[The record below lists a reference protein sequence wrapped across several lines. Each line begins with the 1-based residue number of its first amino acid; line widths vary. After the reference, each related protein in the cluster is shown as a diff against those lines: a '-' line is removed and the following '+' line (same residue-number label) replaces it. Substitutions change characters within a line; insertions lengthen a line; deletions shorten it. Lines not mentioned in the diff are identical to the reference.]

1 MLRAQLAEFAS
12 LPRDARLYVCAE
24 ALAAFA
30 TGAFGA
36 VYNLYVL
43 GLGFDT
49 AFLGTLLVV
58 ATAGAGAAV
67 VPAGALVDRVGARA
81 LLLGGS
87 LVVAAG
93 IGAQLLLPLAGVL
106 AAGNALAGAGAATF
120 FVAAAPFLARAAPAA
135 RQNAVFSLDTAVA
148 LGGTALGSIVA
159 GQVAA
164 LAAGA
169 PPVGPESYRLALL
182 LGSAVGA
189 LSFPVLLATR
199 ATPGPPGDP
208 EGRDGPEEPGHG
220 RETGDRVAPGAAAS
234 AGQLASWRAVLGDRA
249 AVRLGVITG
258 LIGLGAGLFVP
269 FLNLYFVDVLG
280 ASPAIYGW
288 VGGATTLTRL
298 GATLLAPPV
307 AARLGTAGAIA
318 GTQLASVP
326 FLLLLGFAPQ
336 LPLAAGAV
344 VVRGA
349 LMNMAA
355 PLQTSLTMGRLRP
368 ESRGSG
374 NAFLLLVANLTR
386 AASTLAG
393 GALIERTGYRWPYL
407 LTAVCYAVASVL
419 LWWWF
424 GERPLWR
431 PRGGR

>member
-1 MLRAQLAEFAS
+1 MLRLLRVRLAAFAA
-12 LPRDARLYVCAE
+12 LPRDARLYVCAG
-24 ALAAFA
+24 ALSAFA
-30 TGAFGA
+30 TGAFAA

-43 GLGFDT
+43 ALGYDT

-58 ATAGAGAAV
+58 ASVGAGAAV
-67 VPAGALVDRVGARA
+67 VPAGALVDRVGARG

-87 LVVAAG
+87 LVVAGG
-93 IGAQLLLPLAGVL
+93 IGAQLVVPLAAVL
-106 AAGNALAGAGAATF
+106 VGGNLLAGAGAAAF
-120 FVAAAPFLARAAPAA
+120 FVAAAPFLARTVPPA
-135 RQNAVFSLDTAVA
+135 RQNAVFSLDTAAA
-148 LGGTALGSIVA
+148 LAGTALGSIVA

-169 PPVGPESYRLALL
+169 GPAGAQPYRLALV

-189 LSFPVLLATR
+189 LSFPVLLATQGS
-199 ATPGPPGDP
+199 AGAA
-208 EGRDGPEEPGHG
+208 
-220 RETGDRVAPGAAAS
+220 APGAEGSRAAG
-234 AGQLASWRAVLGDRA
+234 AGLGVAPALGVVASWRAVLRDGA
-249 AVRLGVITG
+249 ALRLGVTTA

-269 FLNLYFVDVLG
+269 FLNVYFVDVLG
-280 ASPAIYGW
+280 ASPAVYGW
-288 VGGATTLTRL
+288 VSGATTLTRL

-307 AARLGTAGAIA
+307 AALLGTAGAIA

-336 LPLAAGAV
+336 LPVAAGAV

-393 GALIERTGYRWPYL
+393 GALIEQTGYRWPYL
-407 LTAVCYAVASVL
+407 LTAVLYAAASVL
-419 LWWWF
+419 LWLWF
-424 GERPLWR
+424 GERPLRR
-431 PRGGR
+431 PPGGR